1 MAKTA
6 EAAQEAPDTAPSNG
20 RKGKRGRGV
29 GVPNIPVTFNGLRQ
43 VTKLPE
49 RAQSVPRSEFHN
61 AMEQIK
67 EQGLT
72 GMPFELQTWG
82 DDDRATRAA
91 HTKASGLR
99 KKYPEAEG
107 WTIRVGPSELE
118 PGRTGLVVQYG

>member
-6 EAAQEAPDTAPSNG
+6 EVVEADAPSNG

-43 VTKLPE
+43 VSKLPE
-49 RAQSVPRSEFHN
+49 RAQGVPRSEFHE
-61 AMEQIK
+61 AMKQIR
-67 EQGLT
+67 EGGRT
-72 GMPFELQTWG
+72 GVPFELQTWG

-118 PGRTGLVVQYG
+118 QGRTGLVVQYG